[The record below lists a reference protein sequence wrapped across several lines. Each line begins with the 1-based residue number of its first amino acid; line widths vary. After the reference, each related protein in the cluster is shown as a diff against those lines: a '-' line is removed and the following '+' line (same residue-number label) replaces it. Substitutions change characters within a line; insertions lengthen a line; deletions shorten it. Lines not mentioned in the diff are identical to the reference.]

1 MISSVLLFAQ
11 ISSVQFA
18 ASVTPNTVYIGQQ
31 VSFDAY
37 MRANVYAQT
46 NFQTNPEYTPP
57 DIKGVTIYD
66 FPFDTLKS
74 IHDVSVDGLTFKQ
87 YTYHRAVF
95 PITPGSYTIPQAI
108 LVYSLPNEQ
117 DAFVPKVDTV
127 RSKPQ
132 TFTAIALPTEGRP
145 ANFTG
150 AVGDFT
156 VAARTDSGQKF
167 HSGMPFVLT
176 VTVTGTGD
184 IDLLPAPA
192 VQIPWAV
199 VVKNSQE
206 NVTWDSTSALVH
218 GSKQFQWLVNP
229 QDGGQLVI
237 PAIQYSYFDPH
248 KKQYVTAATTPLTL
262 TVAGGKI
269 AGGLSKGVMAH
280 DSVNNSPFP
289 TMMRAI
295 RAHMVLTI
303 VIAIVILIIILG
315 IIFLA
320 LGQEPVD

>member
-1 MISSVLLFAQ
+1 MIFSVLLFAQ
-11 ISSVQFA
+11 ISSVQFGA
-18 ASVTPNTVYIGQQ
+18 TVTPNTVYIGQQ
-31 VSFDAY
+31 VSFDAN

-57 DIKGVTIYD
+57 DVKGVTIYD

-74 IHDVSVDGLTFKQ
+74 IKDVTVDGLTFKQ

-95 PITPGSYTIPQAI
+95 PITPGTYTIPPAM

-117 DAFVPKVDTV
+117 DAFVPKVDSLK
-127 RSKPQ
+127 SKPQ
-132 TFTAIALPTEGRP
+132 TFTAIALPAEGKP
-145 ANFTG
+145 ADFSG
-150 AVGDFT
+150 AVGNFT
-156 VAARTDSGQKF
+156 IAARTDSGQVF

-176 VTVTGTGD
+176 VTVTGDGD
-184 IDLLPAPA
+184 IDLLPAPT

-206 NVTWDSTSALVH
+206 KVTWDSTSSLVH

-229 QDGGQLVI
+229 QNGGQLVI
-237 PAIQYSYFDPH
+237 PAIQYSYFDPA
-248 KKQYVTAATTPLTL
+248 KKQYVNAATTPMTL
-262 TVAGGKI
+262 NVAGGKV
-269 AGGLSKGVMAH
+269 AGGLSKGVVAH
-280 DSVNNSPFP
+280 DSVSNSPFP
-289 TMMRAI
+289 VMMRAI

-303 VIAIVILIIILG
+303 VIALIVLIIILG